1 MELEIAPHSTSRV
14 QCGDCECD
22 CSTMNRSSSG
32 TWLRTVK
39 RKYGEFE
46 VEKEEFEIPG
56 LDIDIS
62 QVAKV
67 ELGNECFML
76 REMVTNQ
83 QESINEL
90 SVELEKERNASSSSA
105 NEAMSMILRL
115 QREKAEVQMELR
127 QFKRYA
133 EEKIAHDGEEI
144 LALEELLYKKDEV
157 IESLTCEIEAYKN
170 RLMSYGIMDR
180 EAEGEK
186 GVVSRENSTDSWEG
200 SYDIPTYDY
209 PPIKCSTN
217 ENQVTHEV
225 KNDVADV
232 ENVVG
237 DRPPS
242 RDDLKDLEYRI
253 NQLEQSPTQS
263 QPDVEAFATNNV
275 LEKVIVGHSPRPYRH
290 VRRSSNDSSSSIPA
304 IVKET
309 SSDITYDLG
318 SAKKK
323 ECVHVHVEEYP
334 DLRNFDISSEV
345 EDDMSDRV
353 YTVDSVHGV
362 PYNSVTEQKVSVG
375 TSEDYVTKHKEP
387 LYAGDLGDPEIKRLY
402 TRLQALEADRESMRQ
417 ALISIGT
424 EKAQL
429 VLLKE
434 IAQQLCQ
441 DMSPARTLPVRKT
454 SVISS
459 FSIFSFFKWIVSF
472 VFWRRK
478 VRQPRYT
485 FGMSPKNIGL
495 LTLLDKGPYGR
506 PWRSISSTKIG
517 SISSTKV

>member
-1 MELEIAPHSTSRV
+1 MDLVIAPPWTSRV
-14 QCGDCECD
+14 QCCDCECD
-22 CSTMNRSSSG
+22 CSTLNRSVSG
-32 TWLRTVK
+32 NWLRTVK
-39 RKYGEFE
+39 RKYEEFE
-46 VEKEEFEIPG
+46 VEVEKERFEIPG

-67 ELGNECFML
+67 ELGNECLML
-76 REMVTNQ
+76 RELVSNQ
-83 QESINEL
+83 QDSINDL

-144 LALEELLYKKDEV
+144 SALEDLLYRKDEI
-157 IESLTCEIEAYKN
+157 IESLTSEIQAYKN
-170 RLMSYGIMDR
+170 RLMSFGIT
-180 EAEGEK
+180 EGEIEGEK
-186 GVVSRENSTDSWEG
+186 GVVSRDNSNGSWEG
-200 SYDIPTYDY
+200 QYDIPTYDY
-209 PPIKCSTN
+209 PPIKCNSN
-217 ENQVTHEV
+217 ENQVSYEV

-232 ENVVG
+232 EKHAFG
-237 DRPPS
+237 DTPES
-242 RDDLKDLEYRI
+242 RDELKDLEYRI

-263 QPDVEAFATNNV
+263 QPDVEVFGTKNV
-275 LEKVIVGHSPRPYRH
+275 LEKVIVGHSPRPYMH
-290 VRRSSNDSSSSIPA
+290 ARRSSNDSSSSIPA

-334 DLRNFDISSEV
+334 DLRNFDIASEV
-345 EDDMSDRV
+345 EDDMSDRI
-353 YTVDSVHGV
+353 YTVDSVQHGV
-362 PYNSVTEQKVSVG
+362 PYNSEIDQKVSVG
-375 TSEDYVTKHKEP
+375 VSEDYMTKHKEP
-387 LYAGDLGDPEIKRLY
+387 LNVGDLGDPDIKRLY

-417 ALISIGT
+417 ALISMGT

-434 IAQQLCQ
+434 IAQQLCH

-454 SVISS
+454 SVIGS
-459 FSIFSFFKWIVSF
+459 FSIFSLFKWIVSF
-472 VFWRRK
+472 VFWRK
-478 VRQPRYT
+478 KERQPRYMS
-485 FGMSPKNIGL
+485 GMSPKNIGL
-495 LTLLDKGPYGR
+495 LALLDKGHRTR
-506 PWRSISSTKIG
+506 PWRY
-517 SISSTKV
+517 ISSTKV